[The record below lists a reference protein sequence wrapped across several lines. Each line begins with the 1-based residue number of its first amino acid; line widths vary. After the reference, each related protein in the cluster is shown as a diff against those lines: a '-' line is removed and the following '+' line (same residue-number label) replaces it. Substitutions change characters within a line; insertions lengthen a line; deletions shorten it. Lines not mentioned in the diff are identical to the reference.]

1 MRGRLVRCAAVLR
14 FRSGDLG
21 VLLSFLMALGASA
34 RIRLTRGL
42 AYGGEAE
49 ARLDVYAPVGAD
61 GEAPVVVAM
70 TGVGRVGQ
78 ALASRGFVV
87 VVKSGGGLRGGGAPL
102 IEDLAA
108 VVAWAKANAAA
119 HGGDPQR
126 LFAMGHADG
135 ARAAVMLALD
145 PRWLAAAG
153 LGPATLRG
161 AIGVCGVY
169 ACGDHEPS
177 RYANAAAPP
186 LLLIAGTSDRTDP
199 ARHTGRLACAL
210 RKVGGQVAEIR
221 YPRITN
227 RLGLHSFGDA
237 LRRRATALDEVERFV
252 RLRSLG
258 LG

>member
-1 MRGRLVRCAAVLR
+1 M
-14 FRSGDLG
+14 FI
-21 VLLSFLMALGASA
+21 SFLMALGASA
-34 RIRLTRGL
+34 RIRVARGL
-42 AYGGEAE
+42 AYGGRTG

-70 TGVGRVGQ
+70 VGAGRVGQ
-78 ALASRGFVV
+78 ALASRGFVA
-87 VVKSGGGLRGGGAPL
+87 VVKSGEGLRDSGPLL

-161 AIGVCGVY
+161 VY
-169 ACGDHEPS
+169 ACEDDEPA
-177 RYANAAAPP
+177 RYAHASAPP
-186 LLLIAGTSDRTDP
+186 LLLIAGTRDRADP

-221 YPRITN
+221 YPRLTD
-227 RLGLHSFGDA
+227 RLGLHSVIDA
-237 LRRRATALDEVERFV
+237 LRLRATALDEVERFV